1 MRGLCYEGAGPAL
14 DLGRLKVLT
23 LFHSRRDEMIKRR
36 KPLAGAGL
44 LLALSLAVSAAPAAA
59 QRSDDVG
66 MQNQNACQGDAQRL
80 CNEFIPDRSKV
91 ASCLFKNKRQLSP
104 ACRTVI
110 GGGSGKAASR
120 KGHGRRHG
128 RHHRRHR

>member
-1 MRGLCYEGAGPAL
+1 
-14 DLGRLKVLT
+14 
-23 LFHSRRDEMIKRR
+23 MIKRR

-44 LLALSLAVSAAPAAA
+44 LLALSLVWAAPAAA
-59 QRSDDVG
+59 QRSDDTG

-110 GGGSGKAASR
+110 GGGSGKATSR
-120 KGHGRRHG
+120 KARGKRHG

>member
-1 MRGLCYEGAGPAL
+1 
-14 DLGRLKVLT
+14 
-23 LFHSRRDEMIKRR
+23 MIKQSRS
-36 KPLAGAGL
+36 LAGAGL
-44 LLALSLAVSAAPAAA
+44 LLALSLAVWGSPATA

-80 CNEFIPDRSKV
+80 CNEFIPDRGKV

-110 GGGSGKAASR
+110 GGGKEGATRKSRRGK
-120 KGHGRRHG
+120 GHG
-128 RHHRRHR
+128 RHHRGHH